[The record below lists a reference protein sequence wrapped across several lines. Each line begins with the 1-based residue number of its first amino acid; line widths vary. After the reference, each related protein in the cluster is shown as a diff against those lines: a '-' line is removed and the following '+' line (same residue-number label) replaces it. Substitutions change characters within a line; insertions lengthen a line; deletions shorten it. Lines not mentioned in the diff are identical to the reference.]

1 MIRRRHR
8 DQDAQR
14 NAPLLFITGMQR
26 EAACCESEGVV
37 IICSGANVQHLR
49 EQLARLENQ
58 KFSAVLSVGL
68 AGGLDPSL
76 RAGDILIADAIVE
89 KDQRLPTDPRFAQ
102 ALTQG
107 ISACG
112 DKVVNGPIYGAD
124 AIVLSV
130 EEKARL
136 RATSQAMAV
145 DMESHIA
152 ADFARR
158 CQLPFVAFRVISDPA
173 QRALPPLALKA
184 ITPQGDVDIKEIALG
199 LLQAPGQIAGLIRAG
214 IDSQAAFKRLS
225 GCRPLLG
232 PLLRLVLADL

>member
-1 MIRRRHR
+1 MTRRRDR

-14 NAPLLFITGMQR
+14 KAPLLFITGMQR
-26 EAACCESEGVV
+26 EAACCESDGVV

-49 EQLARLENQ
+49 QQLADLENQ
-58 KFSAVLSVGL
+58 KFSFVLSVGL

-76 RAGDILIADAIVE
+76 RPGDILIANAIAE
-89 KDQRLPTDPRFAQ
+89 NDTLSPTDRRFVQ
-102 ALTQG
+102 ALTEG

-112 DKVVNGPIYGAD
+112 DRVVNGAIYGSD
-124 AIVLSV
+124 SVVVSV

-136 RATSQAMAV
+136 YAKTQAMAV

-158 CQLPFVAFRVISDPA
+158 RQLPFVVLRVISDPA
-173 QRALPPLALKA
+173 HRALPPLALKA
-184 ITPQGDVDIKEIALG
+184 ITPQGDVDLKAIALG
-199 LLQAPGQIAGLIRAG
+199 LLQAPGQIIELVRAG

-225 GCRPLLG
+225 GCRTLLS
-232 PLLRLVLADL
+232 PLLRLMLADL